1 MSPAWVGQGDR
12 VESMSI
18 KCRRSPW
25 CGTSPWCRRSPS
37 VLMQGLSTLQVT
49 REMEVPSATLT
60 PGPTEARGDGDRT
73 GLHSG
78 ATTAGLGDLGM
89 VSGRPW
95 EEQVL
100 PLQLSPPG
108 RGQDTD
114 PATGPPIVASH
125 GPLHLWIFGRVQP
138 RQAGGQCGD
147 SAGAEVTTRHPSHRI
162 ERDKAFAHKK
172 AERATVRMH
181 LRDKYHLAQVRTHR
195 DTLSPPPPVPPSWVA
210 AILPLPGPIGWE
222 VIPEEGSRRLLSLS
236 VPSACARACPA
247 VPAWGWAAAGPPDRP
262 IPRCPK
268 GAPSPA
274 PSPGCWGSIAA
285 PVPPPTHTG

>member
-1 MSPAWVGQGDR
+1 
-12 VESMSI
+12 
-18 KCRRSPW
+18 
-25 CGTSPWCRRSPS
+25 
-37 VLMQGLSTLQVT
+37 
-49 REMEVPSATLT
+49 MEVPSATLT
-60 PGPTEARGDGDRT
+60 PGPTEARGDGDRA

-100 PLQLSPPG
+100 PLQLSPPA

-114 PATGPPIVASH
+114 PAMGPPIVASH

-195 DTLSPPPPVPPSWVA
+195 DTLSPPPPIPPSWVA
-210 AILPLPGPIGWE
+210 AILPVPGPIGWE

-236 VPSACARACPA
+236 VPSALRTRLSSSPSMGLGSCWAPRPPHPQVSQRSPLSRSLPRLLGVHHSPSATSHPHRMSGTMLSCTWRAVRWSCRRSWPPWCAVR
-247 VPAWGWAAAGPPDRP
+247 R
-262 IPRCPK
+262 RRRRK
-268 GAPSPA
+268 RRAPSP
-274 PSPGCWGSIAA
+274 S
-285 PVPPPTHTG
+285 